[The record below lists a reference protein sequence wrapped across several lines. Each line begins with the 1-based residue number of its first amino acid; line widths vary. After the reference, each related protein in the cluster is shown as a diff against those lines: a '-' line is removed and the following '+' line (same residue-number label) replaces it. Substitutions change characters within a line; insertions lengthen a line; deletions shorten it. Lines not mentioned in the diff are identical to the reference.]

1 MENAPLLRYLIFGQ
15 LTRDYIL
22 PPVGSPALDIAGG
35 SLIYA
40 ATGLDIWE
48 SASTGLCGRV
58 GEDYPQEWLAEM
70 DRHGF
75 DLRGIRILPESID
88 LRAFSGYADLETVYH
103 DNPIS
108 HFSRLGMPF
117 PKSLL
122 GFTPPAAQ
130 IDSRINPNHK
140 TIRLTDFP
148 QDYLDC
154 TAAHICPID
163 FVSHTLLP
171 PALRNGHISTIT
183 LDPAPGYMNPT
194 FWNDIPA
201 LLNGITALLVSE
213 SSLTSLFQGRSTDL
227 WEMAEALAG
236 MGCEIIVIK
245 RGSSGQYLYDN
256 HTRARWVVPA
266 YPARVADPTGAG
278 DAFCGGFLS
287 GYRNTY
293 SPLQATLFG
302 NISASLVIEGTGAF
316 YAADAMPG
324 LSQARL
330 EALQNMV
337 RKA

>member
-22 PPVGSPALDIAGG
+22 PPASRPALDVVGG

-40 ATGLDIWE
+40 ATGLGIWE
-48 SASTGLCGRV
+48 TASAGLCGRV
-58 GEDYPQEWLAEM
+58 GEDYPQEWLAEIA
-70 DRHGF
+70 HHNF
-75 DLRGIRILPESID
+75 DLRGIRILPESMD
-88 LRAFSGYADLETVYH
+88 LRAFFAYTDLETVFN
-103 DNPIS
+103 DNPVS
-108 HFSRLGMPF
+108 HFSRLELPF

-122 GFTPPAAQ
+122 GYTPTAAHL
-130 IDSRINPNHK
+130 DSRINANHK

-163 FVSHTLLP
+163 FVSHSLLP

-183 LDPAPGYMNPT
+183 LDPSPGYMNPT

-213 SSLTSLFQGRSTDL
+213 SNLISLFQGRSTDL
-227 WEMAEALAG
+227 WEMAEAVAG
-236 MGCEIIVIK
+236 MGCEIVVIK
-245 RGSSGQYLYDN
+245 RGSSGQYLYDHHN
-256 HTRARWVVPA
+256 HSRWIIPA

-293 SPLQATLFG
+293 SPLQAALFG

-316 YAADAMPG
+316 YAADTMPG
-324 LSQARL
+324 LAQARL